1 MKYRFSPDQS
11 EVALSGQLTFP
22 DHANFR
28 TVADL
33 LLKSPGQPL
42 VIDLSELEFIDSAG
56 LGMLLIVRTEAERV
70 ERSVRLRAPRGQ
82 VKRIFDLSK
91 FENLFGIDE

>member
-1 MKYRFSPDQS
+1 MKYQFTSDQS

-28 TVADL
+28 VVADT
-33 LLKSPGQPL
+33 LLKSAATPL

-56 LGMLLIVRTEAERV
+56 LGMLLIVRSEAERV
-70 ERSVRLRAPRGQ
+70 DRAVRLRAPHGQ

-91 FENLFGIDE
+91 FDSLFGIDE

>member
-1 MKYRFSPDQS
+1 MKYRFSTDQS

-28 TVADL
+28 TVADM
-33 LLKSPGQPL
+33 LLKSEGRPL

-56 LGMLLIVRTEAERV
+56 LGMLLIVRSEAERV
-70 ERSVRLRAPRGQ
+70 ERAVRLRGPRGQ
-82 VKRIFDLSK
+82 VRRIFDLSK
-91 FENLFGIDE
+91 FDSLFGIDE